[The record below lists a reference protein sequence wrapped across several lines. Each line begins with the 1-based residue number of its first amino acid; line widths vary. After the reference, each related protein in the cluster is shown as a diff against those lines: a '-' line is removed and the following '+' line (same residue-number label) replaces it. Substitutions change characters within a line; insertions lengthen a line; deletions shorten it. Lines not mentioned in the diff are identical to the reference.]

1 VVLLRLMKDT
11 YHTISAPAE
20 GEFRDRGSKFIAYA
34 FPVISQ
40 EEWQAR
46 LEEVRKAHPKARHH
60 CFAYRMGTEGVNYRA
75 NDDGEPSGTAGR
87 PILGQID
94 SFGLTNVFV
103 VVVRYFGGTLL
114 GASGLIQAYKNSTAD
129 ALQKAVIVEK
139 IVMDRFR
146 LSFDYQWLSPV
157 MNAVKKLEIQI
168 DHQQFE
174 DTAFIDISI
183 RKSDTEA
190 KILQLKSLVAG
201 VHLEEALTLG
211 EIPGFDILP
220 LPLSIPGENAAKTE

>member
-1 VVLLRLMKDT
+1 MLTFCQRAVLLRLMKDT

-20 GEFRDRGSKFIAYA
+20 GEFRDRGSKFLAYA
-34 FPVISQ
+34 FPVSSQ
-40 EEWQAR
+40 EEWQTR

-60 CFAYRMGTEGVNYRA
+60 CYAYRIGTDGTNYRA

-114 GASGLIQAYKNSTAD
+114 GTSGLIQAYKGSTAD
-129 ALQKAVIVEK
+129 ALQKAVVVEK

-146 LSFDYQWLSPV
+146 LRFEYQWLSQV
-157 MNAVKKLEIQI
+157 MNAVKKLDFQI
-168 DHQQFE
+168 EQQQFG
-174 DTAFIDISI
+174 DTAFIDIAV
-183 RKSDTEA
+183 RKGESAA
-190 KILQLKSLVAG
+190 KIDQLQ
-201 VHLEEALTLG
+201 HLGIGIRVEEIA
-211 EIPGFDILP
+211 
-220 LPLSIPGENAAKTE
+220 